1 MKLFISLLLA
11 LMVSLLFAPSSWAAD
26 ISKCSSVSNG
36 QAKVIGI
43 KAKLDNQK
51 TISISGILL
60 KPSGRGPFPIVL
72 ILPGTGGILTPYCHG
87 LMADQFARWGYASLV
102 VASTTAHDDTG
113 QRLYDFSFTDQANH
127 ARGAVEALA
136 TFTDIDR
143 NRIAVWGFSRGGAT
157 AIELAT
163 NSQDRG
169 QRFRAIMAAAPPCPA
184 KLVKP
189 RIPLLVMIGIDDA
202 FMSAQAC
209 KDYAAKLGGKSDFEL
224 LLLPGA
230 NHVYWIKPDAAKQ
243 SALKMREFLR
253 KHL

>member
-1 MKLFISLLLA
+1 MKLFISTILA
-11 LMVSLLFAPSSWAAD
+11 VMVSLLFAPSSRAAD

-43 KAKLDNQK
+43 KAKLDSQK
-51 TISISGILL
+51 TVSISGILL
-60 KPSGRGPFPIVL
+60 KPSGRGPFPVVMM
-72 ILPGTGGILTPYCHG
+72 LPGTGGIATPYCFG
-87 LMADQFARWGYASLV
+87 LFAEQFARWGYATLV
-102 VASTTAHDDTG
+102 VASTTAHDETG
-113 QRLYDFSFTDQANH
+113 RRLYDFSFTDQANH
-127 ARGAVEALA
+127 ARGAAEALA
-136 TFTDIDR
+136 TFKDIDR

-169 QRFRAIMAAAPPCPA
+169 QRFRVIMAAAPPCPG

-189 RIPLLVMIGIDDA
+189 RMPLLVMIGIDDA
-202 FMSAQAC
+202 YMSAQAC
-209 KDYAAKLGGKSDFEL
+209 KDYEAKLGGKSDFEL

-230 NHVYWIKPDAAKQ
+230 NHVYWIKPNAAKQ

>member
-1 MKLFISLLLA
+1 MKLFISPLLA
-11 LMVSLLFAPSSWAAD
+11 LMVSLLFAPSSWAVD

-51 TISISGILL
+51 AISISGILL
-60 KPSGRGPFPIVL
+60 KPSGPGPFPIVL
-72 ILPGTGGILTPYCHG
+72 MLPGTGGIAAPYCFG
-87 LMADQFARWGYASLV
+87 LFAKQFARWGYATLV

-113 QRLYDFSFTDQANH
+113 RRLYDFSFTDQANH
-127 ARGAVEALA
+127 ARGAVKALA

-157 AIELAT
+157 VIELAT
-163 NSQDRG
+163 NSQDQGR
-169 QRFRAIMAAAPPCPA
+169 RFRAIMAAAPPCPA

-189 RIPLLVMIGIDDA
+189 RMPLLVMIGTDDA

-209 KDYAAKLGGKSDFEL
+209 KDFAAQLAGNSDFEL

-230 NHVYWIKPDAAKQ
+230 NHVYWTMPDAAKQ
-243 SALKMREFLR
+243 SALKMRAFLR